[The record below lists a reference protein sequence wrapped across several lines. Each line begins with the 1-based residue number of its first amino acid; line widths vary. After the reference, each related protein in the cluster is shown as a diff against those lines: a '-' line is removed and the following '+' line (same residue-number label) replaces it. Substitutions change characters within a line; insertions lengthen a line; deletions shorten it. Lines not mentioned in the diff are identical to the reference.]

1 MSGFNVLMYYSGT
14 LFALVGFSD
23 PVAVGLVVSGTNLVM
38 TCVNMMLVDPVGRRR
53 LLMLTVW
60 GMAASMLAIAVAS
73 IYIPVDLNTLEVQ
86 TNGITTP
93 AIVVLVFII
102 VFVLFY
108 GVSIGKTVWMSTDF
122 FPMEVCAMGTMYVHD
137 VQLLGIETHHL
148 VDVSVD
154 DEGDYPV
161 RGFWVLCCSLL
172 CGLGVDYLVLP

>member
-38 TCVNMMLVDPVGRRR
+38 TCVNMMLVDLVGRRR
-53 LLMLTVW
+53 LLVSTVW
-60 GMAASMLAIAVAS
+60 GMAASMVATAVAF

-86 TNGITTP
+86 TNDHDPGHRGSSLHHRLRP
-93 AIVVLVFII
+93 LLRRLYWEYSLDEHGLLPHGSACH
-102 VFVLFY
+102 
-108 GVSIGKTVWMSTDF
+108 GDN
-122 FPMEVCAMGTMYVHD
+122 VHD
-137 VQLLGIETHHL
+137 VQLLGVEPHHL

>member
-1 MSGFNVLMYYSGT
+1 MSGFNVLMYYTGT

-38 TCVNMMLVDPVGRRR
+38 SWVNMMLVDPVRHRR
-53 LLMLTVW
+53 LLMLTVS
-60 GMAASMLAIAVAS
+60 GMAASMVLIAVAF

-108 GVSIGKTVWMSTDF
+108 GVSIGNTAWMRPTSS
-122 FPMEVCAMGTMYVHD
+122 PWKCAPWGQFT
-137 VQLLGIETHHL
+137 
-148 VDVSVD
+148 
-154 DEGDYPV
+154 
-161 RGFWVLCCSLL
+161 
-172 CGLGVDYLVLP
+172 